1 MSISLLAAL
10 AGTVAALGG
19 LVLLIRLCTRT
30 PRMDMIA
37 WVVAMA
43 GLAIA
48 LAVQAAGFQRGF
60 GPTTFRAAQ
69 LGVALITPLALAWGM
84 AELAAKGL
92 AARFAARLCLAG
104 LFVVASVILATD
116 VLSSQPFSQA
126 WPTARMHFEFLP
138 LALLALT
145 AVVSVLIA
153 VVALATVGLRT
164 RQDSRWRRALPAV
177 AAAGVAVLAVQ
188 GLQASLPNNAA
199 YPGLSIVIVVLA
211 ALAGER
217 ASRVPLDAMRGAPG
231 RADGPGWQPAGRP
244 GYAADDSLGLYADG
258 YRRHDDTGGFS
269 ADPYRASGHA
279 GYPGREYADTGG
291 FGPATGDFQTGDM
304 AGYEAGQYPHTG
316 QFSSYPA
323 GEFSGHHGGA
333 APEPVT
339 GAFDALYREGS
350 GAGRHPDPA
359 AGPAAADGPG
369 SGAEPVTGMQLAALE
384 EAVLEKA
391 AQDGAVPGAA
401 LDDAAG
407 DAPLD
412 TEHLY
417 GQIAIYTLLEAGAA
431 EFDRLADHVLEE
443 VAAAEPDTLVYV
455 VHDVPSAPLQRILYQ
470 VYRDRAAYDEHL
482 RQPYVADFDARLRPL
497 VLATNVI
504 ELGVQQAKV
513 TALTRHPER
522 GVVAGRGASAAP
534 GRAAGAGTGRGAEA
548 ATRRAGQAP

>member
-19 LVLLIRLCTRT
+19 LVLLVRLCTRV

-48 LAVQAAGFQRGF
+48 LAAQAAGFQRGF
-60 GPTTFRAAQ
+60 GPATFRAAQ

-116 VLSSQPFSQA
+116 VLSSQPFTHA
-126 WPTARMHFEFLP
+126 WPTARLHFEFLP
-138 LALLALT
+138 LGLLALT
-145 AVVSVLIA
+145 AVVSVLTA

-164 RQDSRWRRALPAV
+164 RQDSRWRGALPAV

-199 YPGLSIVIVVLA
+199 YPALSIVIVVLA

-217 ASRVPLDAMRGAPG
+217 ASRVPLDAMRGAPAP
-231 RADGPGWQPAGRP
+231 ADGRDRPPAGQP
-244 GYAADDSLGLYADG
+244 GYAADDSLSRYTGS
-258 YRRHDDTGGFS
+258 YRHYDDTGGFP
-269 ADPYRASGHA
+269 AGRYGAGGHT
-279 GYPGREYADTGG
+279 GYPGGGYADTGG
-291 FGPATGDFQTGDM
+291 FGPDTGDFQPGDV
-304 AGYEAGQYPHTG
+304 AGYGAAQYPHTG

-323 GEFSGHHGGA
+323 GESGGHHGGA
-333 APEPVT
+333 AEPVT
-339 GAFDALYREGS
+339 GAFDALYRENR
-350 GAGRHPDPA
+350 GAGRGPDPA

-369 SGAEPVTGMQLAALE
+369 SGVEPVTGMQLAALE
-384 EAVLEKA
+384 EAVLGQA
-391 AQDGAVPGAA
+391 AQEGAVPGGA
-401 LDDAAG
+401 LDG
-407 DAPLD
+407 APLD
-412 TEHLY
+412 TERLY

-431 EFDRLADHVLEE
+431 EFDRLAGHVLEE
-443 VAAAEPDTLVYV
+443 IAGGEPDTLVYV
-455 VHDVPSAPLQRILYQ
+455 VHGVPSAPLQRILYQ
-470 VYRDRAAYDEHL
+470 VYRDRAAYDEHI

-504 ELGVQQAKV
+504 ELGVRQARV
-513 TALTRHPER
+513 TALTGHPER
-522 GVVAGRGASAAP
+522 GAVPGRGASAGP
-534 GRAAGAGTGRGAEA
+534 GRAAGAGPERGTEA